1 MQIYEPHQ
9 RNAGII
15 EGKFL
20 EYSQVRKPGS
30 SIDNPEY
37 YTPADFAI
45 GATIEV
51 FSRKF
56 NIVGKYEVSN
66 SHVWQ
71 LSGRNIRK
79 FVIGSTCYC

>member
-1 MQIYEPHQ
+1 MFDCGRTYIEFYIKLFNF

-30 SIDNPEY
+30 SVDNPEY

-56 NIVGKYEVSN
+56 KIAGAS
-66 SHVWQ
+66 Q
-71 LSGRNIRK
+71 L
-79 FVIGSTCYC
+79 